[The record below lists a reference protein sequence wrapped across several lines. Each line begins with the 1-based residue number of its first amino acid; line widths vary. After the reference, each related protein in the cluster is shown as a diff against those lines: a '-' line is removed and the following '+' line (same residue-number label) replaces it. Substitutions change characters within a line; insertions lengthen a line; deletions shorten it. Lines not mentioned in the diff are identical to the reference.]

1 MARNSRNCGRTSA
14 STGTIRPARTSPNT
28 TYLPRKFRLARA
40 NAAIEQNTT
49 VKTTVRVEM
58 TKLLTYHQPSGL
70 EFQAEAYASRFQLL
84 DQKLVGLAAISSLG
98 RSDVISAHR
107 NGTSQIRAKRVT
119 HVAASRLNSF
129 PLRSASPPRR
139 ERLVPGSFVSAGG
152 GAPPRATVR
161 GHLRRSRGCGAGG
174 SG

>member
-1 MARNSRNCGRTSA
+1 
-14 STGTIRPARTSPNT
+14 
-28 TYLPRKFRLARA
+28 
-40 NAAIEQNTT
+40 
-49 VKTTVRVEM
+49 M

-107 NGTSQIRAKRVT
+107 NGTSQMSAKSVT

-129 PLRSASPPRR
+129 PLRSCSPPRLKR
-139 ERLVPGSFVSAGG
+139 RVPERAVSAA
-152 GAPPRATVR
+152 GAATAVAIVR
-161 GHLRRSRGCGAGG
+161 
-174 SG
+174 

>member
-28 TYLPRKFRLARA
+28 TYFPRKFRLARA
-40 NAAIEQNTT
+40 NAAIEQTTT

-98 RSDVISAHR
+98 LSDVISAHR

-119 HVAASRLNSF
+119 HLAASRLHRF
-129 PLRSASPPRR
+129 PPPPPLPPAARP
-139 ERLVPGSFVSAGG
+139 RL
-152 GAPPRATVR
+152 PP
-161 GHLRRSRGCGAGG
+161 
-174 SG
+174 

>member
-1 MARNSRNCGRTSA
+1 
-14 STGTIRPARTSPNT
+14 
-28 TYLPRKFRLARA
+28 
-40 NAAIEQNTT
+40 
-49 VKTTVRVEM
+49 M

-139 ERLVPGSFVSAGG
+139 ERLVPGALVPAP
-152 GAPPRATVR
+152 GAATAAAP
-161 GHLRRSRGCGAGG
+161 LAAPL
-174 SG
+174 